1 MRRAAFYFLLVVG
14 ISTGVCAAEPF
25 AVLENTSSP
34 DGRYAFAW
42 GAPEKYKIDW
52 AALNRGETTALPNPA
67 DFADA
72 VENYLVDLKAAK
84 ILATLRGAQAWRL
97 PDGSHGNHRDLKVA
111 WSPNGEF
118 AVAIYSLKW
127 QYESFQGFRI
137 TPAGV
142 TTVEIGKP
150 LETAWRQHLST
161 TTGERYKQRAD
172 SLAISFGELKAM
184 ENEGS
189 FGVRA
194 LAEVPKS
201 TGEDDA
207 FEEKLVFTL
216 QPQAEG
222 KLSLEIRD
230 IAKS

>member
-1 MRRAAFYFLLVVG
+1 MRRTAFCLLLVVG
-14 ISTGVCAAEPF
+14 ISAGVRAAAPF
-25 AVLENTSSP
+25 VVLENTSSP

-42 GAPEKYKIDW
+42 GAPEKYKVDW
-52 AALNRGETTALPNPA
+52 AALNRGETTVLPNPA

-72 VENYLVDLKAAK
+72 VENYLVDLKAGK

-97 PDGSHGNHRDLKVA
+97 PDGSHGNHRDLEVA
-111 WSPNGEF
+111 WSPNGEY

-137 TPAGV
+137 TSAGV
-142 TTVEIGKP
+142 ATVDIGKP
-150 LETAWRQHLST
+150 LETVWRQHLSKT
-161 TTGERYKQRAD
+161 AGQRYQQRAD

-184 ENEGS
+184 ENEGG

-201 TGEDDA
+201 ASENDA
-207 FEEKLVFTL
+207 FEERLVFTL
-216 QPQAEG
+216 QPRAEG

-230 IAKS
+230 LSKP